1 KSKNSEIKAFAVEP
15 VTSAVI
21 SGEGPGKHR
30 IQGIGAGFIP
40 GNLDTSI
47 IDDVVTVTD
56 EESFE
61 WGRKLAKEEGIMA
74 GISSG
79 ANVCAAAKIAARP
92 EFAGKIVVTVLPSLG
107 ERYLSTPLFE
117 GATE

>member
-1 KSKNSEIKAFAVEP
+1 MVLIA
-15 VTSAVI
+15 
-21 SGEGPGKHR
+21 
-30 IQGIGAGFIP
+30 
-40 GNLDTSI
+40 DTSI

-61 WGRKLAKEEGIMA
+61 WGRKLAKEEGLMA

-79 ANVCAAAKIAARP
+79 ANVCAAAKIAERP